1 MCQEFESLQYHK
13 LNLERMKIAKAI
25 WKIFLLVTVLT
36 IPRLIVWLL
45 NGIIRVLVII
55 KKTIAYLIKLVEE
68 EINPTNHE
76 EIPNSK
82 N

>member
-1 MCQEFESLQYHK
+1 
-13 LNLERMKIAKAI
+13 MKIAKAI

-45 NGIIRVLVII
+45 NGIIRVIVII
-55 KKTIAYLIKLVEE
+55 KKTISYLIKLIEE
-68 EINPTNHE
+68 EVNPINHE
-76 EIPNSK
+76 KISNSK

>member
-1 MCQEFESLQYHK
+1 
-13 LNLERMKIAKAI
+13 MKIAKAI

-76 EIPNSK
+76 KIPNSK